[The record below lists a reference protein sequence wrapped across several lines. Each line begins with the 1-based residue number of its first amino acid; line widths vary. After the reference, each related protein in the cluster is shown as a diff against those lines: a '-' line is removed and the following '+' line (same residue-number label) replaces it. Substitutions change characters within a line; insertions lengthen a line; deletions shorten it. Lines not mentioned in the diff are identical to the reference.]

1 MYRYYITCINNTKT
15 VSYKW
20 TELLFSS

>member
-1 MYRYYITCINNTKT
+1 MTCINNTKT